1 MGQHRSGSR
10 RRTGIVCVAST
21 LVVVLALAGGEG
33 ALAGASK
40 AAAQGEFS
48 RPFTEPEI
56 NGKKTDKVCIKH
68 RDDHEHGENE
78 HGANHGRDCKPTA
91 GSMTV
96 LASGDV
102 LYWNALE
109 GTENVLNG
117 IGGEFGNLS
126 INDQSRVLDL
136 DPLSWRTPDPSDGGA
151 NRKGGDPDELFP
163 GSASKEPFND
173 GALFCSDHNLLADGR
188 VIAAGGTMYYDE
200 PPGQVELQGLENTRI
215 YDPATNEWTQSDDM
229 KFGRWYPTMVTL
241 GNGDIFIASGVKK
254 LVKPVYTS
262 RPSASGRNVV
272 ESETFDPKRNK
283 WRYNGPSADR
293 SLPLFPRLH
302 LLPNGDVYYNSAGQN
317 WNPFG
322 QSYDEATWN
331 VAATYDPKDKEWTN
345 VGVPGLGTGHPG
357 FRGSTFSVM
366 LPLTPEKKGRYN
378 KAEFL
383 SGGGTMGTSPGS
395 YVATPFSAISTVD
408 TSGQGASLSSRPTG
422 NLNEPRWYSTAVLL
436 PTGEVAAFS
445 GADRDEVIAPGSGF
459 AINQAELFNPKTET
473 WEPLAASKQLRTYH
487 NTAALLPDGRVLVGG
502 HAPITTLY
510 GNHTTLPGGFSP
522 NDGRDPSFEIF
533 SPPYLFRGP
542 RPEIS
547 RAPEAIGYGRR
558 ISIVVDTPAS
568 QIDSVVLVRNTSI
581 THLVDGDQRNVELKV
596 LRRAGKTVTVAA
608 PPNGN
613 VAPPGQYM
621 LFVNKKSDEGPVPS
635 VSEQVVVG
643 R

>member
-1 MGQHRSGSR
+1 MVS
-10 RRTGIVCVAST
+10 VAST
-21 LVVVLALAGGEG
+21 VVVVLALAGGEG

-40 AAAQGEFS
+40 AAGQGNFS

-56 NGKKTDKVCIKH
+56 NGKKTDKICIKH
-68 RDDHEHGENE
+68 DDHEHGENE

-109 GTENVLNG
+109 GTENIVNG
-117 IGGEFGNLS
+117 IGGEFANLS

-136 DPLSWRTPDPSDGGA
+136 DPLSWRTPTPSDGGA
-151 NRKGGDPDELFP
+151 NPKGGKPDELYP

-215 YDPATNEWTQSDDM
+215 YDPVTNEWTQTDDM

-262 RPSASGRNVV
+262 RPSASGRNVI
-272 ESETFDPKRNK
+272 ETETFDPGRNK
-283 WRYNGPSADR
+283 WSYNGASADR

-302 LLPNGDVYYNSAGQN
+302 LLPNGDVYYNSAGQT

-331 VAATYDPKDKEWTN
+331 VAATYDPKKKDWTN
-345 VGVPGLGTGHPG
+345 VGVPGLGTPQPG

-366 LPLTPEKKGRYN
+366 LPLTPDKKGRYN
-378 KAEFL
+378 EAEFL
-383 SGGGTMGTSPGS
+383 SGGGTMGTSPGG

-408 TSGQGASLSSRPTG
+408 TSRQGTSLSSRPTG

-459 AINQAELFNPKTET
+459 AINRAELFNPKTET
-473 WEPLAASKQLRTYH
+473 WEPVAASKQLRTYH

-510 GNHTTLPGGFSP
+510 GNNTTLPGGFSP

-547 RAPEAIGYGRR
+547 RAPEAIDYGRR

-581 THLVDGDQRNVELKV
+581 THLVDGDQRNVELEV
-596 LRRAGKTVTVAA
+596 LRRAGNTVTVAA
-608 PPNGN
+608 PPNGS

-621 LFVNKKSDEGPVPS
+621 LFVNKKTGEGPVPS